1 MASRQSNQSNKVN
14 LDALEEDKKKK
25 TSSKSSDE
33 SKGHSGKQ
41 SDSKGHKKKKQGS
54 RKDSKTR
61 GYDVDADRAERAYTK
76 EMIMSREV
84 SDDDE
89 PKKPSVIDRFKSLS
103 MMDFVWVTLVPA
115 LVLALIIGILASI
128 LSGGEEVVEKEPENV
143 QSVEGVYS
151 ILDDVE
157 SLKDDQITSLRKQIA
172 SLKSNSSGAISKEEA
187 SALVEM
193 NDDAANALD
202 PFFSAV
208 LGISRNA
215 KKSELNTHQKN
226 LAEYVTDEASTSII
240 YDFLNGPTPAKQLN
254 QDVTKSGRVIPTW
267 SGSSEK
273 GVVTY
278 VVYVP
283 IASESGTANGVY
295 TVTLERDNRISD
307 INYNGLLIDGKTPV
321 PTSLAKQL
329 RGDEDKSGDYMQG
342 GELGQGE
349 NNDPGAE
356 GNTDEGSDEGDANNP
371 GGESDESGEKLQKRE
386 GRNEGEKSGEQ
397 AESFSD
403 YDARKDDFVPA
414 PGT

>member
-1 MASRQSNQSNKVN
+1 MASRRTNQSNKVD
-14 LDALEEDKKKK
+14 LDALAKAE
-25 TSSKSSDE
+25 TAKSSDTSSDSGE
-33 SKGHSGKQ
+33 GHSDAQ
-41 SDSKGHKKKKQGS
+41 SDSGDQKKKQES
-54 RKDSKTR
+54 RRNSKKR

-76 EMIMSREV
+76 EMIMSRDAD
-84 SDDDE
+84 DDDE

-115 LVLALIIGILASI
+115 LVLALIAGIIASI
-128 LSGGEEVVEKEPENV
+128 LSGGKEVVEAEPENV

-172 SLKSNSSGAISKEEA
+172 SLKTTSSGALSKEEA
-187 SALVEM
+187 VALVEM
-193 NDDAANALD
+193 NKDAVDTLD

-215 KKSELNTHQKN
+215 KASELNTHQKN
-226 LAEYVTDEASTSII
+226 LSEYMTDEASTSVI
-240 YDFLNGPTPAKQLN
+240 YNFLNGPAPAKQLN

-267 SGSSEK
+267 SGSSEN

-278 VVYVP
+278 VMYVP
-283 IASESGTANGVY
+283 IASESGTAHGIY
-295 TVTLERDNRISD
+295 TVTLERDNRISN
-307 INYNGLLIDGKTPV
+307 ISYNGLLIDGKTPV
-321 PTSLAKQL
+321 PSSLADQL
-329 RGDEDKSGDYMQG
+329 RGDENKSGEYMQDG
-342 GELGQGE
+342 NIGDSSNGVGESADNGE
-349 NNDPGAE
+349 GDGAS
-356 GNTDEGSDEGDANNP
+356 GDAASSEGDAP
-371 GGESDESGEKLQKRE
+371 AGETQD
-386 GRNEGEKSGEQ
+386 GEQ

>member
-1 MASRQSNQSNKVN
+1 MASRQTNQSNKVN
-14 LDALEEDKKKK
+14 LDALEEDKTKK
-25 TSSKSSDE
+25 TSSKSSDKQ
-33 SKGHSGKQ
+33 KGRSGEQ
-41 SDSKGHKKKKQGS
+41 SDSGGRKKKQAS
-54 RKDSKTR
+54 RKDSKTK
-61 GYDVDADRAERAYTK
+61 GYDVDADRAERSYTK

-84 SDDDE
+84 SEDDE
-89 PKKPSVIDRFKSLS
+89 PKKPSAIDRFKSLS
-103 MMDFVWVTLVPA
+103 MMDFVWVTLIPA
-115 LVLALIIGILASI
+115 LVLALIAGILASI

-172 SLKSNSSGAISKEEA
+172 SMKTSSSGAISKEEA
-187 SALVEM
+187 SALAEM
-193 NDDAANALD
+193 NKDAADALD

-226 LAEYVTDEASTSII
+226 LAEYVTDEASTSVI

-254 QDVTKSGRVIPTW
+254 QDVNKSGRVIPTW

-278 VVYVP
+278 VMYVP
-283 IASESGTANGVY
+283 IVSESGTANAIY
-295 TVTLERDNRISD
+295 TVTLERDNRISNID
-307 INYNGLLIDGKTPV
+307 YNGLLIDGKTPV

-329 RGDEDKSGDYMQG
+329 RGDEVDSGDYMQG
-342 GELGQGE
+342 GELGNNESGE
-349 NNDPGAE
+349 PGAE
-356 GNTDEGSDEGDANNP
+356 GNNE
-371 GGESDESGEKLQKRE
+371 GGENKPEGEAGENGEELKKRE
-386 GRNEGEKSGEQ
+386 SRDKGADENAGEQ

-403 YDARKDDFVPA
+403 YDARKDNFVPA

>member
-1 MASRQSNQSNKVN
+1 MASRHTNQSNKVD
-14 LDALEEDKKKK
+14 LDALDKDE
-25 TSSKSSDE
+25 TAKSSDTSSGGKE
-33 SKGHSGKQ
+33 GHSGTQ
-41 SDSKGHKKKKQGS
+41 SDSGGQKKKQRS
-54 RKDSKTR
+54 RKDSKER
-61 GYDVDADRAERAYTK
+61 GYDVEADRAERAYTK
-76 EMIMSREV
+76 EMIMSRE
-84 SDDDE
+84 SGDDDA

-115 LVLALIIGILASI
+115 LVLALIVGITASI
-128 LSGGEEVVEKEPENV
+128 LSGGEEVVEAEPEDV

-151 ILDDVE
+151 ILDNVE

-172 SLKSNSSGAISKEEA
+172 SLKTGGTNALSKEEA
-187 SALVEM
+187 AALVEM
-193 NDDAANALD
+193 NRNAANTLD

-215 KKSELNTHQKN
+215 KASELSTHQKN
-226 LAEYVTDEASTSII
+226 LSEYMTDEASTSII

-278 VVYVP
+278 VIYVP
-283 IASESGTANGVY
+283 IASESGTANGIY
-295 TVTLERDNRISD
+295 TVTLQRDGRISD

-329 RGDEDKSGDYMQG
+329 RGDESKSGEYVQDG
-342 GELGQGE
+342 SIGQSGNNVGE
-349 NNDPGAE
+349 NTNP
-356 GNTDEGSDEGDANNP
+356 DA
-371 GGESDESGEKLQKRE
+371 GDESGEQPDAGDGAAPGE
-386 GRNEGEKSGEQ
+386 GGEQTDEKQNGEQ
-397 AESFSD
+397 AESFRD

>member
-1 MASRQSNQSNKVN
+1 MASRQSNQNNKVN
-14 LDALEEDKKKK
+14 LDALEEDEKKK
-25 TSSKSSDE
+25 TSSKSSDKK
-33 SKGHSGKQ
+33 KGHSDEQ
-41 SDSKGHKKKKQGS
+41 SDSGGRKKKQAS
-54 RKDSKTR
+54 RKESKER
-61 GYDVDADRAERAYTK
+61 GYDVDADRAERSYTK
-76 EMIMSREV
+76 ETIMSREV
-84 SDDDE
+84 TQDDE

-103 MMDFVWVTLVPA
+103 MMDFVWVTLIPA
-115 LVLALIIGILASI
+115 LVLALIAGMLASI

-172 SLKSNSSGAISKEEA
+172 SMKTSSSGAISEEEA
-187 SALVEM
+187 SALSEM
-193 NDDAANALD
+193 NEDAADALD

-208 LGISRNA
+208 IGISRNA

-226 LAEYVTDEASTSII
+226 LSEYVTDEASTSII

-283 IASESGTANGVY
+283 IVSESGTSNAIY
-295 TVTLERDNRISD
+295 TVTLERDNRISNID
-307 INYNGLLIDGKTPV
+307 YNGLLIDGKTPV

-329 RGDEDKSGDYMQG
+329 QGDEVESGDYMQG
-342 GELGQGE
+342 GDLGEDQT
-349 NNDPGAE
+349 NDPGAE
-356 GNTDEGSDEGDANNP
+356 GNNGKSKTD
-371 GGESDESGEKLQKRE
+371 GEESQKRE
-386 GRNEGEKSGEQ
+386 TRGDTGNKDGGEKSGEQ
-397 AESFSD
+397 AESFGD